1 MGFYGPLYFRK
12 HCKAWTNLLALLESV
27 VGLWLCFGD
36 FNLIIDAKEKSVV
49 ELVLVQLKL
58 FEEFD
63 V

>member
-36 FNLIIDAKEKSVV
+36 FNLIIDAKEKSGGRIGSSSA
-49 ELVLVQLKL
+49 KII
-58 FEEFD
+58 
-63 V
+63 